1 MKLFVKEK
9 CEVKE
14 TEVEIRCRTRDREV
28 DALIAGIKNAASF
41 LVGEKENGNL
51 CQVPVARIFY
61 FEAIEGKVFAYLEK
75 DLIKIRSTL
84 YEVESTYQ
92 SNHFVRISKS
102 VVVNLRMIT
111 NIRPEEGRRV
121 RIEMKNQEYLIVS
134 KNYVSN
140 LKKALGMKEGK

>member
-41 LVGEKENGNL
+41 LVGEKENG
-51 CQVPVARIFY
+51 VPVARIFY

>member
-41 LVGEKENGNL
+41 LVGEKENGDL

-61 FEAIEGKVFAYLEK
+61 FEAIEGRYLPISKKILLRSEALYMK
-75 DLIKIRSTL
+75 WKALIKAI
-84 YEVESTYQ
+84 
-92 SNHFVRISKS
+92 ISCGS
-102 VVVNLRMIT
+102 LS
-111 NIRPEEGRRV
+111 
-121 RIEMKNQEYLIVS
+121 Q
-134 KNYVSN
+134 
-140 LKKALGMKEGK
+140 